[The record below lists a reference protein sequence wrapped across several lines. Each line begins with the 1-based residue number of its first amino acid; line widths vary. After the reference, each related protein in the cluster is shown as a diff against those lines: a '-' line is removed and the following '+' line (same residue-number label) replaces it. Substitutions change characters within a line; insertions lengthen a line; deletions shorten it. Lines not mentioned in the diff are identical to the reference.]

1 LSLPSHEVGATVNP
15 MITPGLSRSAGT
27 RLHGRRRVLMCT
39 VVGAIALFSLIV
51 FLVKLSAF
59 ITQVQTVCVGSGCA
73 YGQLTYTAFE
83 ALQRLGLSLGDYAAL
98 QITLILLSAVLCLS
112 VAALIAWR
120 KSDDWMALLVAL
132 LLVLWNTGTI
142 TGAFSLGTYTTSQA
156 HQFPT
161 PLANLLARFG
171 FFLVF
176 SLFPNGRFVNRWIP
190 LLVGMDFVEEFS
202 YHFLSLWPLGET
214 GWPSLFAELLWLATL
229 LCLARTQWYRY
240 RHLSNAVERQ
250 QIKWAVLGIGA
261 LIVAAVVRLV
271 PTMFI
276 PTLTQPG
283 ALYNSLST
291 PALICVS
298 LVIPLSIGLA
308 ILRYRLWD
316 VDILINKA
324 LVYGLLTGTLA
335 AVYTGLIIG
344 LESLVGRF
352 TAQTD
357 QPFLIVISTLAIAA
371 LFQPLRSGIQ
381 RLIDRRF
388 YRERYDAAK
397 TLATFSATLRNEV
410 DLEQL
415 HAQLI
420 AVVNETMQP
429 GHVSLWLRSSK
440 RPTEES

>member
-1 LSLPSHEVGATVNP
+1 MSLPSHEAGATVNP
-15 MITPGLSRSAGT
+15 MFKSGLSRSAGT
-27 RLHGRRRVLMCT
+27 RLHGRRRVLVCT
-39 VVGAIALFSLIV
+39 VVGVVALCGLIEY
-51 FLVKLSAF
+51 LVKLSAF
-59 ITQVQTVCVGSGCA
+59 VTQVQTVCTGSSCA

-112 VAALIAWR
+112 VAALIVWR
-120 KSDDWMALLVAL
+120 KSDDWMALLVVL
-132 LLVLWNTGTI
+132 LLVLWNTGTV

-156 HQFPT
+156 NQFPT
-161 PLANLLARFG
+161 PLANLLTRFG

-214 GWPSLFAELLWLATL
+214 GWPSRFAELLWLATL
-229 LCLARTQWYRY
+229 LCLMCTQWYRY
-240 RHLSNAVERQ
+240 RLSNAIERQ

-283 ALYNSLST
+283 AVYNSLST

-298 LVIPLSIGLA
+298 LAIPLSIGLA

-316 VDILINKA
+316 VDVLINKA

-335 AVYTGLIIG
+335 AVYAGLIIG
-344 LESLVGRF
+344 LESMVGRF

-388 YRERYDAAK
+388 YRKRYDAAK
-397 TLATFSATLRNEV
+397 MLAAFSATLRNEV

-415 HAQLI
+415 RAQLI

-429 GHVSLWLRSSK
+429 GHVSLWLRSPK
-440 RPTEES
+440 RPTEDQ